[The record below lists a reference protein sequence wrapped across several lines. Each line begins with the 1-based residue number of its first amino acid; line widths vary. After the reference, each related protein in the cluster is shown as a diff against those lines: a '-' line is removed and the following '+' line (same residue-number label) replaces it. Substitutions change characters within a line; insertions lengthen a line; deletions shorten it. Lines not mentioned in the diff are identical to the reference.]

1 MELHPRR
8 WSEVMESIRLG
19 EIDDGKTLVSL
30 LYADAFLR
38 GR

>member
-8 WSEVMESIRLG
+8 WSEVMESIRTG
-19 EIDDGKTLVSL
+19 EIEDGKTLVSL
-30 LYADAFLR
+30 LYVNAFLR